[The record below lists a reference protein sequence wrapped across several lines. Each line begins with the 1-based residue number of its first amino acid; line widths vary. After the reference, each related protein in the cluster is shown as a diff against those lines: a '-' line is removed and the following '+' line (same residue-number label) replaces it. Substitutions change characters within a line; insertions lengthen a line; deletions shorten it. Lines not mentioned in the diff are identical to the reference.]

1 MPTKT
6 TTYAFDMEKLPREL
20 ARTETVAGSQGNV
33 ERFSPL
39 RALLATHE
47 STRRMLPATAEMEWY
62 NEGFR
67 TAFVLLAEALNIS
80 LGIPSA
86 HHYLDR

>member
-1 MPTKT
+1 MPPPI
-6 TTYAFDMEKLPREL
+6 AASEVHINEDIRQIM
-20 ARTETVAGSQGNV
+20 
-33 ERFSPL
+33 

-47 STRRMLPATAEMEWY
+47 STRRMVPDTPQMDWY

-67 TAFVLLAEALNIS
+67 TAFVLLAEALNVH
-80 LGIPSA
+80 LGIVAA